1 MNNKTNLKVINRDM
15 LKYIAA
21 IAMFIGHFLLYTA
34 KEIRYFNLPTS
45 LVRVFIYLQ
54 FIAPPIFFFFIAE
67 GFKYTR
73 SKKNYALRLM
83 VITIITQFPFV
94 LYNCMKFDIHLFFTR
109 WNVMLSLFLGLVTL
123 IISECKLP
131 VPVRLLLIA
140 SCMYISYLL
149 KAEWYIFGLLIILA
163 FHLLRER
170 PYLRLAVYEIIALIY
185 CSTGGNGISIPHFIW
200 LSLPI
205 IIITFFY
212 NGQKGRFP
220 KFSNCFFYVFYPAHL
235 LLIFFVK
242 LIAG

>member
-1 MNNKTNLKVINRDM
+1 
-15 LKYIAA
+15 
-21 IAMFIGHFLLYTA
+21 
-34 KEIRYFNLPTS
+34 
-45 LVRVFIYLQ
+45 
-54 FIAPPIFFFFIAE
+54 
-67 GFKYTR
+67 
-73 SKKNYALRLM
+73 
-83 VITIITQFPFV
+83 
-94 LYNCMKFDIHLFFTR
+94 MKFDIHLFFTR